1 MQKYSFVS
9 KQDLFMYDF
18 FLFSSFIIPD
28 SWADYGSF
36 YKDIKAEFVVES
48 LIYVTKRLN

>member
-9 KQDLFMYDF
+9 KQDLLMYVF
-18 FLFSSFIIPD
+18 FLFSSFIVLD
-28 SWADYGSF
+28 SWADYGRF
-36 YKDIKAEFVVES
+36 YKDIKAEFVAES